1 MMKAW
6 LKELE
11 GKQYNNQLFELDS
24 KRIWL
29 WIRIATFIWWLLR
42 TFAKPDSNWPDKYNA
57 LFKQFN
63 NDDES
68 GEAGEQEY
76 KEPFK
81 IGERI
86 LYVYED
92 KWYIG
97 TILASNCRGGYDVR
111 YDDASWDYNLG
122 VEEMIL
128 LSWGVSIER

>member
-1 MMKAW
+1 MEGFIRSIGMEEAV
-6 LKELE
+6 LLLE
-11 GKQYNNQLFELDS
+11 GVGVVESVLNLGKIE
-24 KRIWL
+24 
-29 WIRIATFIWWLLR
+29 
-42 TFAKPDSNWPDKYNA
+42 
-57 LFKQFN
+57 QFN
-63 NDDES
+63 NDDGS

-122 VEEMIL
+122 VEEMVL
-128 LSWGVSIER
+128 LSLGNTNL